1 MGVTNLMDLMELLGK
16 VGRLDLL
23 PFCRCCKSSWH
34 NPIQMREMKE
44 RTVILRAHKG
54 DV

>member
-1 MGVTNLMDLMELLGK
+1 MGVTNLMELMELLGK

-23 PFCRCCKSSWH
+23 PFGRCCKSSWC
-34 NPIQMREMKE
+34 NPIQMREMKG
-44 RTVILRAHKG
+44 RIGILKTHEG